1 MINRE
6 RIISEFSELVEIDS
20 PSFGERKMADVLKHK
35 LEGIGFSV
43 NEDGAGSN
51 YGSDC
56 GNLYGYLSGD
66 IPGEPLLFSG
76 HMDTV
81 APALGKKAVLHSDG
95 RITSEGNTVLGAD
108 DIAGLVSIL
117 EAIRS
122 LREEGIPHRSIE
134 VLFPIAEEVYAK
146 GSCVFDYT
154 KIKAKEAYVL
164 DLDGKVGRAA
174 YTAPSIL
181 SFTAIIRG
189 RASHAGF
196 SPEEGIHS
204 IAIAAK
210 AINQMKLGRIDPET
224 TVNIGTISGGAAT
237 NIIPESC
244 KVEGEIRSFHHDK
257 ALDCLEEIKALFL
270 LEAEQAGAS
279 LDWEEFI
286 NCIAYETK
294 LNSTV
299 AEQYREACAL
309 VGLSAE
315 FVKTFGGSDHNVF
328 ATKGIEGLVISN
340 AMNRVHSCEEY
351 TDVEELIKSTQIVRN
366 LMISKDRN

>member
-1 MINRE
+1 MNRE
-6 RIISEFSELVEIDS
+6 RIISEFTELVEIDS
-20 PSFGERKMADVLKHK
+20 PSFGERKMADVLKGK
-35 LEGIGFSV
+35 LKSIGFSV
-43 NEDGAGSN
+43 EEDGAGSY

-56 GNLYGYLSGD
+56 GNLYGFLSGE

-95 RITSEGNTVLGAD
+95 RITSTGNTVLGAD

-146 GSCVFDYT
+146 GSCLFDYSI
-154 KIKAKEAYVL
+154 IKAKEAYVL
-164 DLDGKVGRAA
+164 DLSGKVGRAA

-181 SFTAIIRG
+181 SFRAIIQG

-210 AINQMKLGRIDPET
+210 AINQLKLGRVDSDT
-224 TVNIGTISGGAAT
+224 TVNIGTIAGGAAT

-257 ALDCLEEIKALFL
+257 ALGCLEEIKELFVR
-270 LEAEQAGAS
+270 EAEQAGAS
-279 LDWEEFI
+279 LDWEESI

-294 LNSTV
+294 LDSKV
-299 AEQYREACAL
+299 AVRYREACSLA
-309 VGLSAE
+309 GLLAE
-315 FVKTFGGSDHNVF
+315 FIKTFGGSDQNVF

-340 AMNRVHSCEEY
+340 AMNSVHSCNEY
-351 TDVEELIKSTQIVRN
+351 TEIEELIKSTQIVRN
-366 LMISKDRN
+366 LMISQE

>member
-1 MINRE
+1 
-6 RIISEFSELVEIDS
+6 
-20 PSFGERKMADVLKHK
+20 
-35 LEGIGFSV
+35 
-43 NEDGAGSN
+43 
-51 YGSDC
+51 
-56 GNLYGYLSGD
+56 
-66 IPGEPLLFSG
+66 
-76 HMDTV
+76 MDTV
-81 APALGKKAVLHSDG
+81 APAQGKKAVLHSDG
-95 RITSEGNTVLGAD
+95 RITSTGNTVLGAD

-134 VLFPIAEEVYAK
+134 ILFPIAEEVYAK
-146 GSCVFDYT
+146 GSSVFDYSV
-154 KIKAKEAYVL
+154 IKSKEAYVL

-181 SFTAIIRG
+181 SFTAVIRG
-189 RASHAGF
+189 RAAHAGF
-196 SPEEGIHS
+196 SPEKGIHS

-210 AINQMKLGRIDPET
+210 AIDQMKLGRIDSNT

-294 LNSTV
+294 LNSKV
-299 AEQYREACAL
+299 AERYREACAL
-309 VGLSAE
+309 AGLSAE

-340 AMNRVHSCEEY
+340 AMNLVHSCEEY
-351 TDVEELIKSTQIVRN
+351 SDVEELIKSTQIVRN
-366 LMISKDRN
+366 LMII

>member
-1 MINRE
+1 MINRD
-6 RIISEFSELVEIDS
+6 RLISEFAELVEIDS
-20 PSFGERKMADVLKHK
+20 PSFGERKIADILKKK
-35 LEGIGFSV
+35 LEDIGFSV
-43 NEDGAGSN
+43 SEDEAGSH

-56 GNLYGYLSGD
+56 GNLYGYLPGD
-66 IPGEPLLFSG
+66 MTGAPLLFSG

-81 APALGKKAVLHSDG
+81 APANGKKAVLHHDG
-95 RITSEGNTVLGAD
+95 RITGAGDTVLGAD
-108 DIAGLVSIL
+108 DVAGLVSIL

-122 LREEGIPHRSIE
+122 LQEDGKPHRSIE
-134 VLFPIAEEVYAK
+134 VIFPIAEEVYAK
-146 GSCVFDYT
+146 GSCLFDFS
-154 KIKAKEAYVL
+154 KVEAKEAYVL
-164 DLDGKVGRAA
+164 DLSGKVGRAA

-181 SFTAIIRG
+181 SFKAVILG

-210 AINQMKLGRIDPET
+210 AINHMKLGRVDADT
-224 TVNIGTISGGAAT
+224 TVNIGTITGGAAT

-244 KVEGEIRSFHHDK
+244 RLEGEIRSFQHDK
-257 ALDCLEEIKALFL
+257 ALSCQEEIKELFTQ
-270 LEAEQAGAS
+270 EAEAAGAS
-279 LDWEEFI
+279 LQWEETV

-294 LNSTV
+294 LYSAV
-299 AEQYREACAL
+299 AERYREACRL
-309 VGLSAE
+309 SGLTAE

-351 TDVEELIKSTQIVRN
+351 TEVDELVKSTEIVRN
-366 LMISKDRN
+366 LMILL